1 MPAQDVAFT
10 GSWELTTP
18 AEYEVSYVYMGDVP
32 AGASDLPET
41 LLYEYNSKVEVA
53 PDAAAPGYDFNGWAT
68 TDTEVKD
75 GSFIMPPNAVV
86 FEGSFTPRLDT
97 EYKVEFYYE
106 DYFGEYPATTSD
118 WVIRTG
124 ETDSI
129 ASVSEMDKIP
139 QKEGYTDGY
148 AYDQDAPNIE
158 EGPIYG
164 DGSLVLKLYFNRQY
178 YGYTVTEHFEGNR
191 DVEYSEISHEGTAIF
206 GDSILERSGVQV
218 LQNMEKNGHTYTLIG
233 VEGAYGDDG
242 LVTSDPAL
250 NHVDIYYALDE
261 IGGGEDPN
269 KPDDVPDKYQ
279 LVFTY
284 VSADP
289 TIGNVTGKT
298 VEVKT
303 FTDEAGNY
311 IDVQPTSPVTMDG
324 HGPVPEGNSGYAF
337 AYWTVQGGDENVRD
351 YTKDMSHTLGQA
363 TYIEDTVFEATFLED
378 KGGTENPD
386 TPDGKPDIYQ
396 IKFTYVTEDPQRGT
410 FNGVNEVSEV
420 LNRPTNDDGST
431 NMDAGVKPTVGV
443 TITEN
448 GRYRF
453 DHWTDPAG
461 TEYTTEELQ
470 NAAFT
475 TDTTFTAHFRYIS
488 SSGNGGGSS
497 SGGGGGNPYNPSTG
511 GPGEVLID
519 EGNVPL
525 APLPTEGTGTTIYDG
540 DVPLAPLPKTGQQ
553 SSKTPVMMLLTG
565 LFMAFAALT
574 RRKEEKQ

>member
-1 MPAQDVAFT
+1 MRDDEVTQT
-10 GSWELTTP
+10 SEE
-18 AEYEVSYVYMGDVP
+18 EYG
-32 AGASDLPET
+32 LPF
-41 LLYEYNSKVEVA
+41 VVA
-53 PDAAAPGYDFNGWAT
+53 P
-68 TDTEVKD
+68 EE
-75 GSFIMPPNAVV
+75 S
-86 FEGSFTPRLDT
+86 LD
-97 EYKVEFYYE
+97 
-106 DYFGEYPATTSD
+106 
-118 WVIRTG
+118 
-124 ETDSI
+124 
-129 ASVSEMDKIP
+129 
-139 QKEGYTDGY
+139 
-148 AYDQDAPNIE
+148 
-158 EGPIYG
+158 
-164 DGSLVLKLYFNRQY
+164 
-178 YGYTVTEHFEGNR
+178 H
-191 DVEYSEISHEGTAIF
+191 
-206 GDSILERSGVQV
+206 
-218 LQNMEKNGHTYTLIG
+218 NGHHYALDDIENNGVIIG
-233 VEGAYGDDG
+233 
-242 LVTSDPAL
+242 TDPEQ
-250 NHVDIYYALDE
+250 NVVKVYYALDE
-261 IGGGEDPN
+261 IGEGEDPNEPDGTPDKYQTFVVFAAVNGTFDENDSTQAERVITFKDEVGTPSELGTYTFTEKTVPASSPITGYVAPGTWDRDPLTTVLTKESDNLTFTITYYTRDRFEARVEFYFDGVRDDEVTQTSEEEYGLPFVVAPEESLDHKDHHYVLDKIENNGVVIGTDPEQNVVKVYYALDEKGGEDPDN
-269 KPDDVPDKYQ
+269 PGDNVPDKYQ

-284 VSADP
+284 VPADP
-289 TIGNVTGKT
+289 TTGNVTGKT

-378 KGGTENPD
+378 KGGTEDPD

>member
-1 MPAQDVAFT
+1 M
-10 GSWELTTP
+10 
-18 AEYEVSYVYMGDVP
+18 
-32 AGASDLPET
+32 
-41 LLYEYNSKVEVA
+41 
-53 PDAAAPGYDFNGWAT
+53 
-68 TDTEVKD
+68 
-75 GSFIMPPNAVV
+75 
-86 FEGSFTPRLDT
+86 
-97 EYKVEFYYE
+97 
-106 DYFGEYPATTSD
+106 
-118 WVIRTG
+118 
-124 ETDSI
+124 
-129 ASVSEMDKIP
+129 
-139 QKEGYTDGY
+139 
-148 AYDQDAPNIE
+148 
-158 EGPIYG
+158 
-164 DGSLVLKLYFNRQY
+164 
-178 YGYTVTEHFEGNR
+178 
-191 DVEYSEISHEGTAIF
+191 
-206 GDSILERSGVQV
+206 
-218 LQNMEKNGHTYTLIG
+218 
-233 VEGAYGDDG
+233 
-242 LVTSDPAL
+242 
-250 NHVDIYYALDE
+250 
-261 IGGGEDPN
+261 
-269 KPDDVPDKYQ
+269 
-279 LVFTY
+279 
-284 VSADP
+284 
-289 TIGNVTGKT
+289 TGKT

-378 KGGTENPD
+378 KGGTEDPD

-565 LFMAFAALT
+565 LLMAFAALT